1 MEGTISIERQTQGLS
16 PKYVLNKLYDLTQ
29 GDILFLQS
37 WAKPGMGTQ
46 YYTYTEP
53 RSFISSGGLGTMGYG
68 LGAAIGASLGNPGKK
83 VVNVA
88 GDGSFKMNSNELA
101 TLSKYKPSVIQL
113 VFNNHALG
121 MVRQWQ
127 ELFCN
132 SRFSFTL
139 LGDDVDF
146 VKLGEA
152 YGIKAIRISSNDQVE
167 GALKEALDFE
177 GPVILEC
184 VINEEN
190 MVLPMV
196 APGAPID
203 QIVD

>member
-1 MEGTISIERQTQGLS
+1 M
-16 PKYVLNKLYDLTQ
+16 
-29 GDILFLQS
+29 
-37 WAKPGMGTQ
+37 
-46 YYTYTEP
+46 
-53 RSFISSGGLGTMGYG
+53 
-68 LGAAIGASLGNPGKK
+68 
-83 VVNVA
+83 
-88 GDGSFKMNSNELA
+88 LA

-146 VKLGEA
+146 IKLGAA
-152 YGIKAIRISSNDQVE
+152 YGIKGIRIESNDQVE
-167 GALKEALDFE
+167 EALREALKAE

-184 VINEEN
+184 IINEEN

-196 APGAPID
+196 APGH
-203 QIVD
+203 QLMK